1 MCFYATYWDN
11 FYICQC
17 DLLTE
22 IIKLNYQVFYKQLTS
37 NGLKRLPTKMAS
49 RWDIKTLA
57 NVSPKEEPIT
67 MSIHCLWNYPSNV
80 KIDAIF
86 KTMQFLKQPSDTNFE
101 SILLYMYKPGLIEIL
116 LYRSYR

>member
-1 MCFYATYWDN
+1 M
-11 FYICQC
+11 
-17 DLLTE
+17 
-22 IIKLNYQVFYKQLTS
+22 TS

-57 NVSPKEEPIT
+57 NVMSKSKTLVSPKEEPIT

-86 KTMQFLKQPSDTNFE
+86 KLMQFLKQTSVTNFE
-101 SILLYMYKPGLIEIL
+101 SILLYMYKRGLIETL
-116 LYRSYR
+116 QKL